1 MKEGYVTVKWTK
13 LTLSGPPGTGKS
25 SLLRLLVNQPPLEQ
39 HNSTPIIATP
49 EIRIVETSDAS
60 EDSEVATV
68 DVTSNECE
76 ELEQKSVKA
85 SIFMAGPE
93 TSPQCTCWK
102 KIDSN
107 ALRILI
113 AQGIRN
119 GVRTAEIPLEFDNK
133 ILPPPD
139 MLEAIAI
146 ENDDSDEL
154 YRVHWI
160 YAVDTGGQAAF
171 LDIAPVLLRYN
182 SVNII
187 THKLTEKL
195 SDYPEFKYCVQG
207 KPIGVPVKHRIS
219 NLQLIESSLILV
231 AQTKPVTFDK
241 IISRPSHKKP
251 QSIVLGTFYDKLDN
265 PVNSLQEMNKVLWPI
280 VDRQFSD
287 TVVPYIVK
295 EEDSEVIFP
304 INTMGRDKKETQMAN
319 RLRGRICQ
327 SFIEAEIPARWF
339 LFQLDLDKLE
349 QTSET
354 KVVSLDECKS
364 IGKNLSMNPDEVKA
378 ALKYYH
384 NLTIFLFFP
393 DILNNVVFLHPQPL
407 FNILSDLISISFAD
421 VFNHLEENNI
431 FIDYVQHKL
440 LKTEGIFEERLLTQ
454 QLSKGF
460 SEIFTANDFLKLMTH
475 LHIIAAL
482 PEPGRYFVPTVLPTS
497 DLLSDRDSLILTWDM
512 KPLPRGLFCT
522 LVVQLLQP
530 DCRPLESCIKFKI
543 EQTIKPKFQQY
554 RNALTLACIDEPG
567 NLLLIDS
574 IHSIEIHYS
583 GPRDRRNR
591 VRNTIVSLID
601 EKLEQ
606 SIPQYIFCCFCSSDE
621 LHHYCRVDKNEEYVT
636 CCGRGEKLTSQL
648 TPGQQAWFADV
659 KSKFIFLNL
668 LLLFHF

>member
-25 SLLRLLVNQPPLEQ
+25 SLLRLLLNQPPLEQ

-68 DVTSNECE
+68 DVTSNECK
-76 ELEQKSVKA
+76 ELEQKSVKT
-85 SIFMAGPE
+85 STFMTGTE
-93 TSPQCTCWK
+93 TNCQWK
-102 KIDSN
+102 NVNYESLKVMV
-107 ALRILI
+107 

-119 GVRTAEIPLEFDNK
+119 GVRTYEIPFENDDE
-133 ILPPPD
+133 IPPPPD
-139 MLEAIAI
+139 MLDAITAV
-146 ENDDSDEL
+146 NDDSDEL

-171 LDIAPVLLRYN
+171 LDLAPLLLRYN

-187 THKLTEKL
+187 THKLTDKL
-195 SDYPEFKYCVQG
+195 NDHPEFKYCVQG

-219 NLQLIESSLILV
+219 NLQLIESSLQLV
-231 AQTKPVTFDK
+231 AQTKPFTFDK
-241 IISRPSHKKP
+241 IKTISSDTKS
-251 QSIVLGTFYDKLDN
+251 QSIVLGTFCDKLDN
-265 PVNSLQEMNKVLWPI
+265 PVNSLQEKNKVLWPI
-280 VDRQFSD
+280 VNCQFSD

-304 INTMGRDKKETQMAN
+304 INTMGRDKKERQMAN
-319 RLRGRICQ
+319 RLRVKICK

-349 QTSET
+349 QTSKT
-354 KVVSLDECKS
+354 KVVSFDECKS
-364 IGKNLSMNPDEVKA
+364 IGRNLSMSPDEVKA
-378 ALKYYH
+378 ALMYYH
-384 NLTIFLFFP
+384 NLTIFLFFH
-393 DILNNVVFLHPQPL
+393 DILPNVVFLHPQPL

-421 VFNHLEENNI
+421 VFNHLEENDI
-431 FIDYVQHKL
+431 FIDFKQHKL
-440 LKTEGIFEERLLTQ
+440 LKTEGIFEERLLTK

-460 SEIFTANDFLKLMTH
+460 SKIFTANDFLKLMGH
-475 LHIIAAL
+475 LHIIATL
-482 PEPGRYFVPTVLPTS
+482 PESGYFLPAVLPS
-497 DLLSDRDSLILTWDM
+497 CDLSSDRDSLILTWNM

-522 LVVQLLQP
+522 LVVKLLQP
-530 DCRPLESCIKFKI
+530 DCRPLASRIKFKI
-543 EQTIKPKFQQY
+543 EQTIEPKFQQY

-567 NLLLIDS
+567 NVLLIDS

-591 VRNTIVSLID
+591 VRSTIISLID
-601 EKLEQ
+601 EKLQQ
-606 SIPQYIFCCFCSSDE
+606 SIQNMFHCFCPSDE
-621 LHHYCRVDKNEEYVT
+621 LDHYCRVDEKKEYVT
-636 CCGRGEKLTSQL
+636 CCGRGKRSSILL

-659 KSKFIFLNL
+659 KSKFVFFNL